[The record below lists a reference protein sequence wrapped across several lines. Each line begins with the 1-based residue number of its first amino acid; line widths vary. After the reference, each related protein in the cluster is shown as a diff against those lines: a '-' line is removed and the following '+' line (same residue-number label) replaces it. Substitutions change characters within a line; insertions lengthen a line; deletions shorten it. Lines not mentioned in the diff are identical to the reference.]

1 MLISGSAE
9 LNILLANNNKVLN
22 DVLKEADSKVF
33 ENIVKQDI
41 KGQTTASEVIKE
53 LVLNLKDGS
62 KSASTIENILKNSTI
77 FKELGNVSTNLL
89 TLTNLLDELN
99 SSDTSAKFKPL
110 IENLSKNIKDLDSIN
125 LKEQIKN
132 SGVFL
137 ENKLTNNQTN
147 KVETILKDIQNIV
160 QTTQTPIKNQINEQ
174 INKILQDIQNP
185 KQAII
190 QNKENNTT
198 VQIQNLQNQE
208 TTATKENITNQT
220 KSFIST
226 NNQNQTIQILSKEPN
241 LNIQTTVQTQNSNQ
255 TQSNQIDN
263 NQTNQKQVLQN
274 EQTQNIFQSKPN
286 TQNILQNLNIN
297 TQTQMQKEPILNS
310 PLANSLKNLTQNLE
324 TLSSNLTPKEF
335 ENLSNLTKELKVA
348 INQGSLIESKFENIS
363 NTQLEQAK
371 KPILNQVIQPQNQTN
386 SPQNQEIQSL
396 KQNIFNAQTQNTNQ
410 TLVQLQPQ
418 NQISTQSDITIVK
431 NQIQT
436 TQAFLNQIQN
446 QISEKPILQTSNTNN
461 QTNLQINNE
470 LNQPLINE
478 QTPEEK
484 AIKENISTQT
494 KQLLVQIKDE
504 IIKTPTFEQTKNIL
518 PLIEN
523 LLKMENLFSKNENLQ
538 NLKDF
543 KNSNQLLTQ
552 NNLST
557 FSNNFSS
564 NLSPILTILKE
575 NLESLSNPN
584 SLSIQ
589 NHLTKSINKIE
600 HLIHDIENQT
610 ESKTSPKDD
619 MKSVLLQLKEELN
632 GKNDVKSAEVLK
644 QVDKIL
650 TQIDFYQLNSMVTN
664 SNFVYVP
671 FFWQMLEDGS
681 ISIKRAEED
690 KFYCQINLTLKDFGK
705 VDLMLGLYDKNKMDL
720 TIYAQRDHFK
730 TAIKE
735 NIKDLK
741 IALNSV
747 DIIPVNIKLLDMKE
761 NIEDTPTANYANNLE
776 QGISSGLNI
785 KV

>member
-99 SSDTSAKFKPL
+99 SSDTTAKFKPL
-110 IENLSKNIKDLDSIN
+110 IENLSKNIKDLDSTN

-174 INKILQDIQNP
+174 INKILQDVQNP

-241 LNIQTTVQTQNSNQ
+241 LNIQTTVQTQ
-255 TQSNQIDN
+255 SNQIEN

-297 TQTQMQKEPILNS
+297 TQTQMQKEPMLNS

-371 KPILNQVIQPQNQTN
+371 KPILNQVIQPKNQTN
-386 SPQNQEIQSL
+386 SPQNQEIQNL

-436 TQAFLNQIQN
+436 TQSFLNQIQN

-478 QTPEEK
+478 QTPKEK

-776 QGISSGLNI
+776 QAISSGLNI